1 MKKVLL
7 GLVILLPFYL
17 FSQTVDNSVKPN
29 TKIEK
34 MLKEEGLVL
43 KKDVYDVIKIGSTF
57 DYIHFNKMILT
68 DLKTKIQ
75 TKGIYISAYKS
86 STTTSLSQS
95 GNCYIDDNKVL
106 GLIEFLELA
115 NEKYKIKETNMV
127 EYTFNL
133 DNLKVS
139 LYNSKTNFNKSFGFP
154 RPEEEFNYWYLT
166 FEIGRI
172 RSADIRLQNLED
184 INLIITKLKEVD
196 FK

>member
-1 MKKVLL
+1 MKKLFL
-7 GLVILLPFYL
+7 SLVILLPFYS

-43 KKDVYDVIKIGSTF
+43 KKDLYDVIKIGTTF
-57 DYIHFNKMILT
+57 DYVDFNKMIVT
-68 DLKTKIQ
+68 DLKTKTQ
-75 TKGIYISAYKS
+75 TKGIYMSGYKS
-86 STTTSLSQS
+86 GTSSSLSQS
-95 GNCYIDDNKVL
+95 GSCYIDDNKVL

-115 NEKYKIKETNMV
+115 NEKYKIKETNQV
-127 EYTFNL
+127 EYNFNL
-133 DNLKVS
+133 DNLKVT
-139 LYNSKTNFNKSFGFP
+139 LFNSKNNLNKMYIGKA
-154 RPEEEFNYWYLT
+154 EEEFNYWYLT

-172 RSADIRLQNLED
+172 RSADIRLQNLDD

>member
-1 MKKVLL
+1 MKKVFL
-7 GLVILLPFYL
+7 GWVILLPFYS

-43 KKDVYDVIKIGSTF
+43 KKDFYDVIKVGTAF
-57 DYIHFNKMILT
+57 DYIDFNKLVVT
-68 DLKTKIQ
+68 DLKSNTQ
-75 TKGIYISAYKS
+75 TKGIYMSGYKS
-86 STTTSLSQS
+86 GTSSSLSQS
-95 GNCYIDDNKVL
+95 GSCYIDDNKVL

-115 NEKYKIKETNMV
+115 KEKYKTKETNQV
-127 EYTFNL
+127 EYNFNL
-133 DNLKVS
+133 DNLKVT
-139 LYNSKTNFNKSFGFP
+139 LFNSKNNLNKMFIGKA
-154 RPEEEFNYWYLT
+154 EEEFNYWYLT

-184 INLIITKLKEVD
+184 MNLIITKLKEVD

>member
-1 MKKVLL
+1 MKKVFL
-7 GLVILLPFYL
+7 GLVILLPFYSL
-17 FSQTVDNSVKPN
+17 SQTVDASVKPN

-43 KKDVYDVIKIGSTF
+43 KKDFYDVIKIGTTF
-57 DYIHFNKMILT
+57 DYVDFNKLIVT

-75 TKGIYISAYKS
+75 TKGIYMSGYKS
-86 STTTSLSQS
+86 GTSSSMSQS
-95 GNCYIDDNKVL
+95 GSCYIDDNKVL

-115 NEKYKIKETNMV
+115 NEKYKIKETNQV
-127 EYTFNL
+127 EYNFNL
-133 DNLKVS
+133 DNLRVT
-139 LYNSKTNFNKSFGFP
+139 LFNSKNNLNKMFIGKA
-154 RPEEEFNYWYLT
+154 EEDFNYWYLT

>member
-1 MKKVLL
+1 MKKVFL
-7 GLVILLPFYL
+7 GLVILLPFYS

-43 KKDVYDVIKIGSTF
+43 KKDFYDVLKIGTTF
-57 DYIHFNKMILT
+57 DYVDFNKLIVT
-68 DLKTKIQ
+68 DLKTKTQ
-75 TKGIYISAYKS
+75 TKGIYMSGYKTGTS
-86 STTTSLSQS
+86 SSLSQS
-95 GNCYIDDNKVL
+95 GSCYIDDNKVL

-115 NEKYKIKETNMV
+115 NEKYKIKETNQV
-127 EYTFNL
+127 EYNFNL
-133 DNLKVS
+133 DNLKVT
-139 LYNSKTNFNKSFGFP
+139 LFNSKNNLNKMWIGKA
-154 RPEEEFNYWYLT
+154 EEEFNYWYLT